1 LLPALRGEHQLIH
14 AADEPIGYE
23 LSGNQA
29 LFKGTLKIVMNL
41 PPVGDGQWHL
51 YDLSVDPGETN
62 DLQLAM
68 PDAFK
73 TMLADF
79 DAYAKSHNV
88 LPMPE
93 GYSPTRQVMIN
104 SFINYWY
111 PAYRNVA
118 LVGIAAVVAFIT
130 AIVVVR
136 RRRSVG

>member
-1 LLPALRGEHQLIH
+1 LPTLRNETQRVH
-14 AADEPIGYE
+14 AADEAIGYE

-29 LFKGTLKIVMNL
+29 LFKGTLKVVKNL
-41 PPVGDGQWHL
+41 APVGDGQWHL

-62 DLQLAM
+62 DLQNTLPA
-68 PDAFK
+68 DFK
-73 TMLADF
+73 TMVSDF

-111 PAYRNVA
+111 PAYRNTVLGGLA
-118 LVGIAAVVAFIT
+118 AAVAVIA
-130 AIVVVR
+130 VLVRVR
-136 RRRSVG
+136 RRKATA